1 MITNYLRRCC
11 IIVGFLF
18 IFSGFI
24 LADTSDNEAIGK
36 ISTKILTIINGNQAN
51 LDSIHSIDVII
62 KKVGTY
68 SFGVKGNRNLEEKIR
83 IWDDKSHIRKD
94 QLESRF
100 VGDEKTHLLLEEN
113 NDGKAYFIP
122 PPAEDVEIRSVEAKT
137 NYYSDSRKVFI
148 RPPEWR
154 DSDKARMND
163 MLKYQTALR
172 ETLKQNIILSAKNG
186 YYFDTKNESVD
197 GDDCVLLSCYYPEQK
212 VTLKIWVVPSK
223 GYCIK
228 KMQKLSMGKVYDE
241 YATTLK
247 EYAPGLWWFDTVK
260 ANYQDLHKE
269 GHGATIELSVE
280 SVKLN
285 EAIDPKIFTIAGT
298 DIPYGTKVIDK
309 ITGLKYVY
317 GMSFQLPDEDIDLAL
332 DAIAES
338 MGREIKSSA
347 NQTVLQNDTRLVSQY
362 KPDSKKTVVKGSEK
376 SALTQSENPR
386 KPGNRKHG
394 LLIGIA
400 IGLTIIVSGFLFVR
414 SKKHAKIN

>member
-1 MITNYLRRCC
+1 MITNYLRLYC
-11 IIVGFLF
+11 IIVGLSF

-24 LADTSDNEAIGK
+24 LADTTDNEAIGK
-36 ISTKILTIINGNQAN
+36 ISTNILTIINGNQAT
-51 LDSIHSIDVII
+51 LDSIRSIDVII
-62 KKVGTY
+62 NKVGTY
-68 SFGVKGNRNLEEKIR
+68 SFGVKGNRTLEEKIR

-100 VGDEKTHLLLEEN
+100 VGVEKTHLLLEEN
-113 NDGKAYFIP
+113 NGGKAYFAP
-122 PPAEDVEIRSVEAKT
+122 PPAKDVEIRSVEAKT
-137 NYYSDSRKVFI
+137 NYYSDTSKVFI

-154 DSDKARMND
+154 DSDRASMND
-163 MLKYQTALR
+163 MLKYQTVLG
-172 ETLKQNIILSAKNG
+172 ETLKQNIILSARNG

-228 KMQKLSMGKVYDE
+228 KMQLLSMGKVYDE

-260 ANYQDLHKE
+260 ANYQDLHKD
-269 GHGATIELSVE
+269 GHGVTIELSVE
-280 SVKLN
+280 SIKLN
-285 EAIDPKIFTIAGT
+285 EAINPKMFTIVGT
-298 DIPYGTKVIDK
+298 NIPYGTKVIDK

-317 GMSFQLPDEDIDLAL
+317 GMAFQLPDEDIDLAL
-332 DAIAES
+332 DAVAKS
-338 MGREIKSSA
+338 TGKEIESSA
-347 NQTVLQNDTRLVSQY
+347 NQTVLENDRLVSQY
-362 KPDSKKTVVKGSEK
+362 KPDSTTQVANRLGN
-376 SALTQSENPR
+376 SALTQSENLS
-386 KPGNRKHG
+386 KPWNRKHG

-400 IGLTIIVSGFLFVR
+400 IGLIITVSGFLFVA